1 MIMKKFSKHN
11 AELEE
16 FDSKPQEFEH
26 FQSVKSKNDNERKHA
41 ETEDD
46 EVEIPEQARGRRLE
60 EATSLRIR
68 KIEHALNLRSDLSE
82 TERRLLRSRKNTASF
97 RERKKQASQLKYF
110 LDIELDL
117 ILEQVSTT
125 FLLNG

>member
-1 MIMKKFSKHN
+1 M
-11 AELEE
+11 
-16 FDSKPQEFEH
+16 
-26 FQSVKSKNDNERKHA
+26 QSNNDNEKKHA
-41 ETEDD
+41 ETEEDD
-46 EVEIPEQARGRRLE
+46 EIEIPEQARGRRLE

-117 ILEQVSTT
+117 ILEQVSSKSSS
-125 FLLNG
+125 LIHGAARSINDKYANLVWYV